1 MLIARVPSLPGC
13 HTYTHD
19 WDELPAR
26 LREAGELCLADDEDA
41 PSGTCEGDQ
50 QLVGA
55 FQLEVASWG
64 GCGSSSAREMVR
76 LLERLGFLGVR
87 QRGAHKRLI
96 HPDGRRTTVPDHG
109 GDSPRGRSGPPW
121 RMWGGSVQEYD
132 GLAAKL

>member
-64 GCGSSSAREMVR
+64 GWGSYPLARWFGFSSAWVSWS
-76 LLERLGFLGVR
+76 
-87 QRGAHKRLI
+87 
-96 HPDGRRTTVPDHG
+96 PDSAGRT
-109 GDSPRGRSGPPW
+109 SG
-121 RMWGGSVQEYD
+121 
-132 GLAAKL
+132 